1 MVEVLKKMLPRAVEI
16 DLLQCK
22 QVCSNVLAVTM
33 PIKDHKSISVN
44 GNLTPRLGG
53 SVNFWEV

>member
-1 MVEVLKKMLPRAVEI
+1 MVEVLKEVLPWAGEI
-16 DLLQCK
+16 DFLQCK
-22 QVCSNVLAVTM
+22 QVRSNVLTVTM